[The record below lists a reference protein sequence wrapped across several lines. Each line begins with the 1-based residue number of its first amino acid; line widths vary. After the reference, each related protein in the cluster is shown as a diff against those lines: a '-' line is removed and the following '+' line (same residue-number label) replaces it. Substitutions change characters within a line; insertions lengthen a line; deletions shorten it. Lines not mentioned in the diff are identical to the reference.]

1 MGCEECRAWTNFTR
15 VNKWKDTGCMLEATD
30 KALGSMTSPAKAGD
44 GGRARGFFTY
54 EGLRLRTSVRLRW
67 LAVTG
72 QLIAVLVVHFGLGFP
87 LPLGVCLTFI
97 ALSAWVNIAL
107 SLSWS
112 FTARLH
118 ERYSSLM
125 LAYDICQ
132 LAILVYLTGGLANPF
147 AFLFVVPVTVSAA
160 TLPLSRTVLLAGLA
174 IACTSLLAFH
184 HLPLPWYPGEAIEL
198 PDLYKA
204 GIWAALVCG
213 IVFSCLYVNSVA
225 SEARD
230 MANALA
236 ATEVAL
242 AHEQQLSALDG
253 LAAAAAHE
261 LGTPL
266 ATISLVAKE
275 LKRELKLDG
284 PQAED
289 LDLMVSQSQRCREI
303 LSRLTRR
310 DNQSDALLQTV
321 RMTALA
327 EEIAGPLNSPDVAIL
342 FDVEPKTDRTGKALP
357 EPVLQRNTAIKYA
370 LVNLMENAVD
380 FARTR
385 VTVRISWSQE
395 QLSLTISDD
404 GSGFPADIMERL
416 GDPFV
421 TSRSRYAATESTR
434 RDGTGGMGL
443 GFFIA
448 KTLLERSGAQVTLAN
463 RAAPETGAVVRI
475 VWPRDMIEVNDDRS
489 GAL

>member
-1 MGCEECRAWTNFTR
+1 
-15 VNKWKDTGCMLEATD
+15 MLRATD
-30 KALGSMTSPAKAGD
+30 KPFAGVTPVPGTGMGNPAH
-44 GGRARGFFTY
+44 GFFTY

-67 LAVTG
+67 LAVSG
-72 QLIAVLVVHFGLGFP
+72 QLIAVLLVHFGLGFS
-87 LPLGVCLTFI
+87 LPLGACLTII
-97 ALSAWVNIAL
+97 ALSAWLNIAL

-118 ERYSSLM
+118 ERFSSLM
-125 LAYDICQ
+125 LAYDILQ
-132 LAILVYLTGGLANPF
+132 LAILIYLTGGLANPF
-147 AFLFVVPVTVSAA
+147 SFLFVVPVTVSAA

-174 IACTSLLAFH
+174 TACISFIAVH
-184 HLPLPWYPGEAIEL
+184 HWPLPWYPGETVEL

-275 LKRELKLDG
+275 LKRELDLDG
-284 PQAED
+284 HQAED
-289 LDLMVSQSQRCREI
+289 LDLLVSQSQRCREI
-303 LSRLTRR
+303 LSRLSRR
-310 DNQSDALLQTV
+310 DNQSDAMLQTV

-327 EEIAGPLNSPDVAIL
+327 EEIAEPLNNEQVAIL
-342 FDVEPKTDRTGKALP
+342 FDVEPKTDRSGDVLP

-380 FARTR
+380 FAQTR

-404 GSGFPADIMERL
+404 GHGFPPDIMERL

-421 TSRSRYAATESTR
+421 TTRSRYGSVESTR

-475 VWPRDMIEVNDDRS
+475 VWPRETIEVGAGRS
-489 GAL
+489 GGL

>member
-1 MGCEECRAWTNFTR
+1 MVE
-15 VNKWKDTGCMLEATD
+15 VTD
-30 KALGSMTSPAKAGD
+30 KTISNSTRPASASRD
-44 GGRARGFFTY
+44 NPARGYFTY

-72 QLIAVLVVHFGLGFP
+72 QLIAVLFVHFALGFP

-97 ALSAWVNIAL
+97 ALSAWLNIAL

-112 FTARLH
+112 VTAHLH

-132 LAILVYLTGGLANPF
+132 LALLVYLTGGLANPF

-174 IACTSLLAFH
+174 IGCTSLLAIYYR
-184 HLPLPWYPGEAIEL
+184 PLPWYAGETLEL

-266 ATISLVAKE
+266 ATIALVAKE
-275 LKRELKLDG
+275 LKRELELDG
-284 PQAED
+284 PQADD
-289 LDLMVSQSQRCREI
+289 LDLLVSQSQRCREI

-310 DNQSDALLQTV
+310 DNQADAMLQTV

-327 EEIAGPLNSPDVAIL
+327 EEIAEPLDSPDVAIL
-342 FDVEPKTDRTGKALP
+342 FDVEPKTDRSGKELP
-357 EPVLQRNTAIKYA
+357 EPVLLRNTAIKYA
-370 LVNLMENAVD
+370 LVNLMENAID

-421 TSRSRYAATESTR
+421 TSRSRYTSTESAR
-434 RDGTGGMGL
+434 RDGKGGMGL

-463 RAAPETGAVVRI
+463 RASPETGAVVRI
-475 VWPRDMIEVNDDRS
+475 VWPRENIEVGSDWS
-489 GAL
+489 GDL

>member
-1 MGCEECRAWTNFTR
+1 
-15 VNKWKDTGCMLEATD
+15 MLRATD
-30 KALGSMTSPAKAGD
+30 KPFAGLTPVPGTGTGNPAH
-44 GGRARGFFTY
+44 GFFTY

-67 LAVTG
+67 LAVSG
-72 QLIAVLVVHFGLGFP
+72 QLIAVLLVHFGLGFS
-87 LPLGVCLTFI
+87 LPLGACLTII
-97 ALSAWVNIAL
+97 ALSAWLNIAL

-118 ERYSSLM
+118 ERFSSLM
-125 LAYDICQ
+125 LAYDILQ
-132 LAILVYLTGGLANPF
+132 LAILIYLTGGLANPF
-147 AFLFVVPVTVSAA
+147 SFLFVVPVTVSAA

-174 IACTSLLAFH
+174 IACISFIAVH
-184 HLPLPWYPGEAIEL
+184 HWPLPWYQGQTVEL

-275 LKRELKLDG
+275 LKRELDLDG

-289 LDLMVSQSQRCREI
+289 LDLLVSQSQRCREI
-303 LSRLTRR
+303 LSRLSRR
-310 DNQSDALLQTV
+310 DNQSDAMLQTV

-327 EEIAGPLNSPDVAIL
+327 EEIAEPLNNEQVAIL
-342 FDVEPKTDRTGKALP
+342 FDVEPKTDRSGNVLP

-404 GSGFPADIMERL
+404 GHGFPADIMERL

-421 TSRSRYAATESTR
+421 TTRSRFGPAESTR

-475 VWPRDMIEVNDDRS
+475 VWPRETIEVGAGRS
-489 GAL
+489 GGL

>member
-1 MGCEECRAWTNFTR
+1 
-15 VNKWKDTGCMLEATD
+15 MLRATD
-30 KALGSMTSPAKAGD
+30 KPFAGVTPVPGTGTGNPAH
-44 GGRARGFFTY
+44 GFFTY

-67 LAVTG
+67 LAVSG
-72 QLIAVLVVHFGLGFP
+72 QLIAVLLVHFALGFP
-87 LPLGVCLTFI
+87 LPLGACLTII
-97 ALSAWVNIAL
+97 ALSAWLNIAL

-118 ERYSSLM
+118 ERFSSLM
-125 LAYDICQ
+125 LAYDILQ
-132 LAILVYLTGGLANPF
+132 LAILIYLTGGLANPF
-147 AFLFVVPVTVSAA
+147 SFLFVVPVTVSAA
-160 TLPLSRTVLLAGLA
+160 TLPLSRTVLLGGLA
-174 IACTSLLAFH
+174 TACISFIAVH
-184 HLPLPWYPGEAIEL
+184 HWPLPWYPGETVEL

-275 LKRELKLDG
+275 LKRELDLAG

-289 LDLMVSQSQRCREI
+289 LDLLVSQSQRCREI
-303 LSRLTRR
+303 LSRLSRR
-310 DNQSDALLQTV
+310 DNQSDAMLQTV

-327 EEIAGPLNSPDVAIL
+327 EEIAEPLNNAQVAIL
-342 FDVEPKTDRTGKALP
+342 FDVEPKTDRTGNALP

-404 GSGFPADIMERL
+404 GHGFPADIMERL

-475 VWPRDMIEVNDDRS
+475 VWPRESIEVSTGGS
-489 GAL
+489 GGL

>member
-1 MGCEECRAWTNFTR
+1 
-15 VNKWKDTGCMLEATD
+15 MLDATD
-30 KALGSMTSPAKAGD
+30 KPLAGLTPVS
-44 GGRARGFFTY
+44 GAANGNRTHGFFTY

-67 LAVTG
+67 LAVSG
-72 QLIAVLVVHFGLGFP
+72 QLIAVLLVHFGLGFP
-87 LPLGVCLTFI
+87 LPLGACLTII
-97 ALSAWVNIAL
+97 ALSAWLNIAL

-118 ERYSSLM
+118 ERFSSLM
-125 LAYDICQ
+125 LAYDILQ
-132 LAILVYLTGGLANPF
+132 LAILIYLTGGLANPF
-147 AFLFVVPVTVSAA
+147 SFLFVVPVTVSAA
-160 TLPLSRTVLLAGLA
+160 TLPLSRTVLLGGLA
-174 IACTSLLAFH
+174 TACISFIAVH
-184 HLPLPWYPGEAIEL
+184 HWPLPWHPGETVEL

-275 LKRELKLDG
+275 LKRELDLDG

-289 LDLMVSQSQRCREI
+289 LDLLVSQSQRCREI
-303 LSRLTRR
+303 LSRLSRR
-310 DNQSDALLQTV
+310 DNQSDAMLQTV

-327 EEIAGPLNSPDVAIL
+327 EEIAEPLNNAQVAIL
-342 FDVEPKTDRTGKALP
+342 FDVEPKTDRSGNTLP

-404 GSGFPADIMERL
+404 GHGFPADIMERL

-421 TSRSRYAATESTR
+421 TTRSRYAVTESTR

-475 VWPRDMIEVNDDRS
+475 VWPRESIEVSAGGS
-489 GAL
+489 GGL

>member
-1 MGCEECRAWTNFTR
+1 MVHASTHKFPAAPMG
-15 VNKWKDTGCMLEATD
+15 
-30 KALGSMTSPAKAGD
+30 AGA
-44 GGRARGFFTY
+44 GASQEGRGFFHG

-72 QLIAVLVVHFGLGFP
+72 QLIAVLFVHLWLGFD

-107 SLSWS
+107 SLGWHV
-112 FTARLH
+112 TARLH
-118 ERYSSLM
+118 ERYAALL
-125 LAYDICQ
+125 LAYDIVQ
-132 LAILVYLTGGLANPF
+132 LAILLYMTGGLANPF
-147 AFLFVVPVTVSAA
+147 AFLFIVPVTVSAA
-160 TLPLSRTVLLAGLA
+160 TMPISRTLLLAGLA
-174 IACTSLLAFH
+174 ISLSTVLAYY
-184 HLPLPWYPGEAIEL
+184 HLPLPWFPGEPLVL
-198 PDLYKA
+198 PDLYKF
-204 GIWAALVCG
+204 GIWTALVCG
-213 IVFSCLYVNSVA
+213 TLFSALYVNSVA

-289 LDLMVSQSQRCREI
+289 LDLLVSQSQRCREI

-310 DNQSDALLQTV
+310 DSQSDAMMQTV

-327 EEIAGPLNSPDVAIL
+327 EEVAEPLGGTDVAIL
-342 FDVEPKTDRTGKALP
+342 FDVEPKTSRQGEPLP

-370 LVNLMENAVD
+370 IVNLMENAVD
-380 FARTR
+380 FAQTR

-404 GSGFPADIMERL
+404 GPGFSSAVMERL

-421 TSRSRYAATESTR
+421 TSRSRYAGPDTNR
-434 RDGTGGMGL
+434 REGSGGMGL

-448 KTLLERSGAQVTLAN
+448 KTLLERSGAQVNLAN
-463 RAAPETGAVVRI
+463 RASPETGAVVRI
-475 VWPRDMIEVNDDRS
+475 VWPRDVIEAAEVPL
-489 GAL
+489 GGL